1 MTSLGASPRS
11 SSSDSIMQS
20 YCKEGKKALE
30 ESEDASMSLVVV
42 CDDKVLSWPEFFL
55 EYEGNLSH
63 YLF

>member
-1 MTSLGASPRS
+1 
-11 SSSDSIMQS
+11 MQS

>member
-1 MTSLGASPRS
+1 
-11 SSSDSIMQS
+11 MQGPDEHLVV
-20 YCKEGKKALE
+20 KRGMMALE
-30 ESEDASMSLVVV
+30 ESENTSMSLVVV

>member
-1 MTSLGASPRS
+1 MRS
-11 SSSDSIMQS
+11 WSAKTIVQGPDERLMV
-20 YCKEGKKALE
+20 KRGGKAALE
-30 ESEDASMSLVVV
+30 ESENTSMSLVVV